1 MRFSMLLT
9 DLADELKR
17 GITDP
22 LNLRVAVVEKVKEVR
37 CCLYNKDVNY
47 ISVVKE
53 ESFQKFKT
61 TGRPKKG
68 CQQNFLSSN
77 IAF

>member
-37 CCLYNKDVNY
+37 GCL
-47 ISVVKE
+47 
-53 ESFQKFKT
+53 
-61 TGRPKKG
+61 
-68 CQQNFLSSN
+68 
-77 IAF
+77 

>member
-37 CCLYNKDVNY
+37 CCLYNKDFNN

-53 ESFQKFKT
+53 ECFQTFKS
-61 TGRPKKG
+61 TGRPSKN
-68 CQQNFLSSN
+68 C
-77 IAF
+77 